1 MRREAK
7 FRAIFD
13 KYKPP
18 GIRVRWKR
26 SDKLAPAEARLS
38 TASMLVP
45 RLTSIEALG
54 YAIHECAHY
63 WLRHFGPH
71 ETDSVLLRDLYT
83 GNERPTVAE
92 QEYQAER
99 WTQSI
104 LRLHGLPVT
113 RELRADMK
121 TYVAALVDDTT
132 LKNKAP
138 AHVKKW
144 CQR

>member
-1 MRREAK
+1 MREVAK

-13 KYKPP
+13 KYRPP

-26 SDKLAPAEARLS
+26 SEKLAPAEARLS
-38 TASMLVP
+38 NASMLVP

-54 YAIHECAHY
+54 YAVHEAGHF
-63 WLRHFGPH
+63 WLRHFSPH
-71 ETDSVLLRDLYT
+71 EAPTIPLRDLYT
-83 GNERPTVAE
+83 GNVKSTVAE
-92 QEYQAER
+92 QEYECER
-99 WTQSI
+99 WTQGI

-113 RELRADMK
+113 RELRHDMK

-138 AHVKKW
+138 RHVKRW